1 MKRAFADL
9 SEYLGDPDFVKV
21 PVKGLTSKGY
31 ADALR
36 IKINPIKATAGKD
49 IRPGNAPRYE
59 HDETTHLSVVDKEG
73 NAVSSTYTLNG
84 SFGNGIVVEGGG
96 FLLNNEMDNFNVRP
110 GKVDEHGMREG
121 EANAIVP
128 NKGMLS
134 AMSPTMVMKDGR
146 VFLVTGSPGS
156 NRIISTNLQVIM
168 NVIDHG
174 MNIQEAVNASRVHN
188 DWLPD
193 ELQIEKG
200 ISPDTVKRLS
210 DLGHTVTVAPPMGAS
225 ASILIDRKTSMR
237 FGAADPRREGA
248 SFGY

>member
-1 MKRAFADL
+1 
-9 SEYLGDPDFVKV
+9 
-21 PVKGLTSKGY
+21 
-31 ADALR
+31 
-36 IKINPIKATAGKD
+36 
-49 IRPGNAPRYE
+49 
-59 HDETTHLSVVDKEG
+59 
-73 NAVSSTYTLNG
+73 
-84 SFGNGIVVEGGG
+84 
-96 FLLNNEMDNFNVRP
+96 MDNFNVRP

-174 MNIQEAVNASRVHN
+174 MNTQEAVNASRVHN

-237 FGAADPRREGA
+237 FGAADPRLEGA
-248 SFGY
+248 AFGY